1 MANKDDLFFYYVE
14 EITKL
19 VQSVIDKGEVADNVF
34 ICFDRSSKTFYVDKD
49 VVDLESRPAF
59 KLQWL
64 IKINNLAHWEPNDAS
79 ILSTAGIVEEEYTK

>member
-1 MANKDDLFFYYVE
+1 MVNKDDLFFYYVE

-19 VQSVIDKGEVADNVF
+19 VQSVIEKGEVADNVF
-34 ICFDRSSKTFYVDKD
+34 ICFDRSSKTFYVDND
-49 VVDLESRPAF
+49 VADWESRPAF

-64 IKINNLAHWEPNDAS
+64 IQMNNRAHWEPNDAS